1 MTRKEGLVPKI
12 SNGSFRYLMEN
23 DGYYVDKTSVIKTL
37 FAKEAEQIQLIA
49 RPRRFGKSLT
59 LSMLYSFFTCVIDG
73 KEVKGDTSL
82 HRKLFSGLKITGDE
96 DYCREHMGQYPVI
109 YLNFKDICTETF
121 RQTYCKL
128 CDLIRNAAKQFSFV
142 LNGERLDDVQRITF
156 KRLID
161 SDYLDH
167 NQGKLENALK
177 DLTDIL
183 NSAFQKK
190 VIILIDEYDVP
201 LQKSN
206 VFGYYDKMVIIIRN
220 MLSAALKDEG
230 NNQEQKLFRAILTGC
245 FRASKESIFTG
256 LNNLSVDTVV
266 SSSED
271 LAAAIGFTDE
281 EVTEMLDYFGLGDAR
296 EEVRRQFDGYRIEER
311 EIYCAWSVTSFCWD
325 NYRKTKRQF
334 SVYWINTSGNDV
346 INDFLGYLTP
356 DDADRMEILLNGGTV
371 DIPVNETMSYQE
383 LKNHKSNDFW
393 SLLLYTGYLTSVSKK
408 AGGDSVCLTPVIC
421 TLKIPNREILSCF
434 KTRIQEYFSPANPE
448 YQAQSLNLVKYL
460 VNGDADRLEI
470 AIEQGLEKY
479 ISVRDISR
487 GASRECYYHAFLN
500 GYFCGLGKSAG
511 ISRYQ
516 SNPEAGNGYADI
528 VMVAQNKTIGIII
541 ELKCTDSEDYRVM
554 SKASAAAIGQ
564 IDANKYQS
572 VLSEG
577 KIRRIYS
584 YGITFCK
591 KSCCV
596 RVKSENVRIP
606 DI

>member
-37 FAKEAEQIQLIA
+37 FAKGSKQVQLIT

-59 LSMLYSFFTCVIDG
+59 LSMLYSFFTCVVDG
-73 KEVKGDTSL
+73 KEVKGDTSW
-82 HRKLFSGLKITGDE
+82 HRKLFSGLRITGDE

-109 YLNFKDICTETF
+109 YLNFKDICTENFTETRSKF
-121 RQTYCKL
+121 CS
-128 CDLIRNAAKQFSFV
+128 LIVDTAFGFSFV
-142 LNGERLDDVQRITF
+142 MDRLDAHRRKNFEKLLDF
-156 KRLID
+156 E
-161 SDYLDH
+161 YLSQH
-167 NQGKLENALK
+167 QGTLENALK

-201 LQKSN
+201 LQKAN

-311 EIYCAWSVTSFCWD
+311 EIYCAWSVTSFCKD
-325 NYRKTKRQF
+325 NYRKKTRKF

-356 DDADRMEILLNGGTV
+356 DDAEKMEILLNGGTV

-408 AGGDSVCLTPVIC
+408 AGGDSDCLTPVIC

-434 KTRIQEYFSPANPE
+434 KTRIQEYFSPVNPE
-448 YQAQSLNLVKYL
+448 YRAQSLNLIQHL
-460 VNGDADRLEI
+460 INGDTLKVRAEI
-470 AIEQGLEKY
+470 NRGLRKY
-479 ISVRDISR
+479 ISFRDISR
-487 GASRECYYHAFLN
+487 GAGRECYYHAFLN
-500 GYFCGLGKSAG
+500 GYFFGSDSDL
-511 ISRYQ
+511 IERYR

-528 VMVAQNKTIGIII
+528 AMAAQDGTLGIII
-541 ELKCTDSEDYRVM
+541 ELKSTDSDDVAEWVRECD
-554 SKASAAAIGQ
+554 SAIEQ
-564 IDANKYQS
+564 IDRSRYREIFS
-572 VLSEG
+572 DPE
-577 KIRRIYS
+577 IRKVYA
-584 YGITFCK
+584 YGIVFHK
-591 KSCCV
+591 KSCYV
-596 RVKSENVRIP
+596 RFKKEEITGQ
-606 DI
+606 DFA

>member
-59 LSMLYSFFTCVIDG
+59 LSMLYSFFTCVVDG
-73 KEVKGDTSL
+73 KEVKGDTSW
-82 HRKLFSGLKITGDE
+82 HRKLFSGLRITGDE

-109 YLNFKDICTETF
+109 YLNFKDICTENFTETRSKF
-121 RQTYCKL
+121 CS
-128 CDLIRNAAKQFSFV
+128 LIVDTAFGFSFV
-142 LNGERLDDVQRITF
+142 MDRLDAHRRKNFEKLLDF
-156 KRLID
+156 E
-161 SDYLDH
+161 YLSQH
-167 NQGKLENALK
+167 QGTLENALR

-201 LQKSN
+201 LQKAN
-206 VFGYYDKMVIIIRN
+206 MFGYYDKMVIIIRN

-281 EVTEMLDYFGLGDAR
+281 EVTEMLDYFGLGDMGDTVR
-296 EEVRRQFDGYRIEER
+296 EFYDGYRIGGVA
-311 EIYCAWSVTSFCWD
+311 IYCAWSVMAFCED
-325 NYRKTKRQF
+325 NYLERTNETP
-334 SVYWINTSGNDV
+334 VYWINTSGNDV

-356 DDADRMEILLNGGTV
+356 DDAEKMEILLNGGTV

-383 LKNHKSNDFW
+383 LKNRKSNDFW

-408 AGGDSVCLTPVIC
+408 AGGDSDSLAPVI
-421 TLKIPNREILSCF
+421 
-434 KTRIQEYFSPANPE
+434 
-448 YQAQSLNLVKYL
+448 
-460 VNGDADRLEI
+460 
-470 AIEQGLEKY
+470 
-479 ISVRDISR
+479 
-487 GASRECYYHAFLN
+487 GASPPFFPPFRLFGGMPSHITYTPFPSFSNFIPVLPLLRPPFLKKN
-500 GYFCGLGKSAG
+500 VFRMLFFVRMRATVNSDTLCAVNYSDTVLSRVQLFWMFRAG
-511 ISRYQ
+511 VS
-516 SNPEAGNGYADI
+516 SF
-528 VMVAQNKTIGIII
+528 VIGIVK
-541 ELKCTDSEDYRVM
+541 LPDGRVCNGM
-554 SKASAAAIGQ
+554 GLY
-564 IDANKYQS
+564 D
-572 VLSEG
+572 
-577 KIRRIYS
+577 
-584 YGITFCK
+584 
-591 KSCCV
+591 
-596 RVKSENVRIP
+596 
-606 DI
+606 

>member
-59 LSMLYSFFTCVIDG
+59 LSMLYSFFTCVVDG
-73 KEVKGDTSL
+73 KEVKGDTSW

-109 YLNFKDICTETF
+109 YLNFKDICTENFTETRSKF
-121 RQTYCKL
+121 CS
-128 CDLIRNAAKQFSFV
+128 LIVDTAFGFSFV
-142 LNGERLDDVQRITF
+142 MDRLDTHRRKNFEKLLDF
-156 KRLID
+156 E
-161 SDYLDH
+161 YLSQH
-167 NQGKLENALK
+167 QGTLENALK

-201 LQKSN
+201 LQKAN
-206 VFGYYDKMVIIIRN
+206 MFGYYDKMVIIIRN

-311 EIYCAWSVTSFCWD
+311 EIYCAWSIASFCWE
-325 NYRKTKRQF
+325 NYRETKRQF

-346 INDFLGYLTP
+346 INDFLEYITP
-356 DDADRMEILLNGGTV
+356 DDAEKMEILLNGGTV

-408 AGGDSVCLTPVIC
+408 AGGDSECLAPVIC

-448 YQAQSLNLVKYL
+448 YRAQSLNLIQHL
-460 VNGDADRLEI
+460 INGDTLKVRAEI
-470 AIEQGLEKY
+470 NRGLRKY
-479 ISVRDISR
+479 ISFRDISR
-487 GASRECYYHAFLN
+487 GAGRECYYHAFLN
-500 GYFCGLGKSAG
+500 GYFFGSDSEL
-511 ISRYQ
+511 IERYR

-528 VMVAQNKTIGIII
+528 AMAAQDGTLGIII
-541 ELKCTDSEDYRVM
+541 ELKSTDSDDVAEWVRECD
-554 SKASAAAIGQ
+554 SAIEQ
-564 IDANKYQS
+564 IDRSRYREIFS
-572 VLSEG
+572 DPE
-577 KIRRIYS
+577 IRRVYS
-584 YGITFCK
+584 YGIVFRK
-591 KSCCV
+591 KSCYV
-596 RVKSENVRIP
+596 RVKKKEITGQ
-606 DI
+606 DFA

>member
-59 LSMLYSFFTCVIDG
+59 LSMLYSFFTCVVDG
-73 KEVKGDTSL
+73 KEVKGDTSW

-109 YLNFKDICTETF
+109 YLNFKDICTENFTETRLKF
-121 RQTYCKL
+121 CS
-128 CDLIRNAAKQFSFV
+128 LIVDTAFGFSFV
-142 LNGERLDDVQRITF
+142 MDRLDAHRRKNFEKLLDF
-156 KRLID
+156 E
-161 SDYLDH
+161 YLSQH
-167 NQGKLENALK
+167 QGTLENALR

-201 LQKSN
+201 LQKAN
-206 VFGYYDKMVIIIRN
+206 MFGYYDKMVIIIRN

-408 AGGDSVCLTPVIC
+408 AGGDS
-421 TLKIPNREILSCF
+421 E
-434 KTRIQEYFSPANPE
+434 NPE

-606 DI
+606 DL

>member
-82 HRKLFSGLKITGDE
+82 HRKLFSGLKITGDK
-96 DYCREHMGQYPVI
+96 DFCREHMGQYPVI
-109 YLNFKDICTETF
+109 YLNFKDICTENFTETRSKF
-121 RQTYCKL
+121 CS
-128 CDLIRNAAKQFSFV
+128 LIVDTAFGFSFV
-142 LNGERLDDVQRITF
+142 MDRLDTHRRKNFEKLLDF
-156 KRLID
+156 E
-161 SDYLDH
+161 YLSQH
-167 NQGKLENALK
+167 QGTLENALK

-201 LQKSN
+201 LQKAN

-311 EIYCAWSVTSFCWD
+311 EIYCAWSVTSFCKD
-325 NYRKTKRQF
+325 NYRKKTRKF

-356 DDADRMEILLNGGTV
+356 DDAEKMEILLNGGTV

-408 AGGDSVCLTPVIC
+408 AGGDSDCLTPVIC

-448 YQAQSLNLVKYL
+448 YRAQSLNLIQHL
-460 VNGDADRLEI
+460 INGDTLKVRAEI
-470 AIEQGLEKY
+470 NRGLRKY
-479 ISVRDISR
+479 ISFRDISR
-487 GASRECYYHAFLN
+487 GAGRECYYHAFLN
-500 GYFCGLGKSAG
+500 GYFFGSDSDL
-511 ISRYQ
+511 IERYR

-528 VMVAQNKTIGIII
+528 AMAAQDGTLGIII
-541 ELKCTDSEDYRVM
+541 ELKSTDSDDVAEWVRECD
-554 SKASAAAIGQ
+554 SAIEQ
-564 IDANKYQS
+564 IDRSRYREIFS
-572 VLSEG
+572 DPE
-577 KIRRIYS
+577 IRKVYA
-584 YGITFCK
+584 YGIVFHK
-591 KSCCV
+591 KSCYV
-596 RVKSENVRIP
+596 RFKKEEITGQ
-606 DI
+606 DFA